1 MTEPLPEPLA
11 ADPATLRTLA
21 DRITVLADEVAA
33 VPIPGI
39 GAAAGPTLGGV
50 DGPRRAAVELH
61 RLGSA
66 LRDWATAT
74 HRCVGQLL
82 AADNRNADRLRH

>member
-21 DRITVLADEVAA
+21 DRITALADEVAA

-66 LRDWATAT
+66 LRDWAGAT
-74 HRCVGQLL
+74 HRCLGQLL
-82 AADNRNADRLRH
+82 AADDRNLDRLRH